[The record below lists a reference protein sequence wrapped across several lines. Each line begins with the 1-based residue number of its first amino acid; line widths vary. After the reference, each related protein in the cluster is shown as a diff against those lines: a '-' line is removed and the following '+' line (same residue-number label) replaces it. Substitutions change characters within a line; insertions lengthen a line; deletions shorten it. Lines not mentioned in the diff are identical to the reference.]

1 MGTLSVWPS
10 MHIFRSGYFSN
21 TSHNIFKVSMPSLLR
36 ESVPERNKIAFG
48 KVIWVLPSTFCN
60 DIFLLF
66 YLVENMDQVI
76 EKALT

>member
-1 MGTLSVWPS
+1 
-10 MHIFRSGYFSN
+10 
-21 TSHNIFKVSMPSLLR
+21 MPSLLR